1 MKPGKKSSSHDP
13 QMITFLGSEAH
24 RNYIKEYLKKDNGL
38 FSIRSHCHIVLLSY
52 STLVSEFAFFQSII
66 WDALVLDESFGLLSN
81 YSYGI
86 IITTHSINI
95 IILIIIIINIR
106 FIYRTNKA
114 NKM

>member
-1 MKPGKKSSSHDP
+1 
-13 QMITFLGSEAH
+13 MITFLGSETH

-38 FSIRSHCHIVLLSY
+38 YSIRSHCHIVLLSY

-81 YSYGI
+81 CSYGI
-86 IITTHSINI
+86 IITHFINI
-95 IILIIIIINIR
+95 ITIITIIIINIR
-106 FIYRTNKA
+106 FIYRTDQA